1 MLCVMG
7 GSRTGVLFGGGVGGV
22 CAAILFLFVLSQTR
36 RGVSVYIT
44 VYILIHGCC
53 SLFATP
59 ATTSGYFRLQ
69 SLSAFS
75 AFVDEETHETPHIQQ
90 PKNKTKRT
98 KDGKRTNIIGREH
111 GRCRKGRRMEH

>member
-22 CAAILFLFVLSQTR
+22 CAAILFLFALSQTR
-36 RGVSVYIT
+36 RGDSVYIT

-75 AFVDEETHETPHIQQ
+75 AF
-90 PKNKTKRT
+90 
-98 KDGKRTNIIGREH
+98 G
-111 GRCRKGRRMEH
+111 